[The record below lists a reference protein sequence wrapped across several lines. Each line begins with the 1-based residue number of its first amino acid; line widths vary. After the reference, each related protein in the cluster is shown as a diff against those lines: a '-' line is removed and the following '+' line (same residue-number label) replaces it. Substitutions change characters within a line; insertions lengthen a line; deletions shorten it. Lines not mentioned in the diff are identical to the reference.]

1 MSNPIETTKDRIRAE
16 AQRLF
21 VERGVD
27 AVSVRAIA
35 RAVGMSAANLYAH
48 YKSRD
53 ELVADLFAKGLA
65 EYGRRLGEAAQVPGD
80 VRVRVEAMVRLICLL
95 HDEDETRF
103 RFLLLTQHRNLSGI
117 DRRADSNPVEVVQR
131 TISAAM
137 QAGEIRTGDPALLA
151 AAIVGI
157 VIQAATFHVY
167 GRIDRRLGEMSD
179 EIVALC
185 LRVLP

>member
-1 MSNPIETTKDRIRAE
+1 MSNPSETTKDRIRSE

-21 VERGVD
+21 AERGID
-27 AVSVRAIA
+27 AVSVRDIA

-53 ELVADLFAKGLA
+53 ELVADLFVTGIA
-65 EYGRRLGEAAQVPGD
+65 EYGRRLSEAAKVPGD
-80 VRVRVEAMVRLICLL
+80 VRARIAAMVRLICLL
-95 HDEDETRF
+95 YDEDETRF
-103 RFLLLTQHRNLSGI
+103 RFLLLTQHQNLNAI
-117 DRRADSNPVEVVQR
+117 DRHADSNPMEVVQR
-131 TISAAM
+131 TIASAAKG
-137 QAGEIRTGDPALLA
+137 GEISGGDPTLIA

-167 GRIDRRLGEMSD
+167 GRIDRRLGEMTE

-185 LRVLP
+185 LKVLP

>member
-1 MSNPIETTKDRIRAE
+1 MLGSSETTKDRIRSE

-27 AVSVRAIA
+27 AVSVRDIA

-53 ELVADLFAKGLA
+53 ELVADLFVTGLA
-65 EYGRRLGEAAQVPGD
+65 EYGRRLSEAAKTPGD
-80 VRVRVEAMVRLICLL
+80 VRPRVEAMVRLICLL
-95 HDEDETRF
+95 HSEDEIRF

-117 DRRADSNPVEVVQR
+117 DRNADSNPVEVVQR

-137 QAGEIRTGDPALLA
+137 KAGEIPAGDPALIA

-167 GRIDRRLGEMSD
+167 GRIDRSLSEMSD